1 MPIFYPSIS
10 SSFHASEGEKLV
22 YKALQKLNNEYRV
35 IHSYRWLGDESQRRS
50 EGEADFLIIHPAKG
64 ILSVEVKAGGVA
76 FRNGNWIQIN
86 RNNGSEKVMDP
97 FGQAAESQYRVRLLL
112 RNHYKGT
119 MPLIGRA
126 VWFTSVCVGK
136 SVKLPPEAVR
146 DIILDQDSLE
156 EPEKALDAAFAYWQR
171 NLRYVQT
178 TLSAGQYKELLRVL
192 LPSFQIAE
200 TISSSARENQTSYV
214 QLTRQQFAVL
224 DFLRE
229 QKMAAIHG
237 PAGTGKSLL
246 AMEKARMLAQ
256 TGHKVLLLCYN
267 EFLLQHLR
275 TQELDPLITVHN
287 VRSLAEEI
295 LQDNSLP
302 IEQINKFFEEYFA
315 SVYDD
320 TDWPYPSIVVDE
332 GQDISDAMLEHLSFL
347 AELNDGSFY
356 VFYDRNQFILERTS
370 PDAPKYLDSKAE
382 CRLVLYR
389 NCRNTAEIAAT
400 VGSLMDLRQEPYVND
415 VHGEKP
421 KAVFYNDRAALKG
434 IAERF
439 VKTMMEN
446 RMALEDMAILSV
458 HSLEHSALYGVTELA
473 GLPVSHTFEEGKIW
487 VTTTR
492 KFKGLEAKAV
502 LLVDVEVS
510 KLTDPVMQRMIY
522 IGGSRANSYLKV
534 AFYEDVAKGDYRGIV
549 DALQAQMKKNA
560 TVGTAVTNLS
570 DNAEGIVHSGSE
582 DAEEII
588 LESKLPGTRK
598 SVVKLL
604 RMESE

>member
-1 MPIFYPSIS
+1 MSTFYPSIT

-22 YKALQKLNNEYRV
+22 YKALQKLNSDYSV
-35 IHSYRWLGDESQRRS
+35 IHSYRWLGEESQRRS

-76 FRNGNWIQIN
+76 FRNGNWVQIN
-86 RNNGSEKVMDP
+86 RNTGTEKVMDP
-97 FGQAAESQYRVRLLL
+97 FGQAADSQYRVRLLL
-112 RNHYKGT
+112 RNNFRGT

-126 VWFTSVCVGK
+126 VWFTSVCVDK
-136 SVKLPPEAVR
+136 NVKLPPEAVR
-146 DIILDQDSLE
+146 EIILDQDSLA

-171 NLRYVQT
+171 NLRFVPAPLT
-178 TLSAGQYKELLRVL
+178 GGQYKELLHVL

-224 DFLRE
+224 DFLHE
-229 QKMAAIHG
+229 QKIAAIHG

-246 AMEKARMLAQ
+246 AIEKARMLAQ
-256 TGHKVLLLCYN
+256 SGQKVLLLCFN
-267 EFLLQHLR
+267 EFLLKHLR
-275 TQELDPLITVHN
+275 TQELNPLITVHN

-302 IEQINKFFEEYFA
+302 IEQVNKFFEDFFA
-315 SVYDD
+315 TDFDD
-320 TDWPYPSIVVDE
+320 TDWQYPNIVVDE

-356 VFYDRNQFILERTS
+356 VFYDRNQFILERNS
-370 PDAPKYLDSKAE
+370 PEQPQYLDSEAE

-389 NCRNTAEIAAT
+389 NCRNTAEIAT
-400 VGSLMDLRQEPYVND
+400 SIGSLVDVRQEPYVND

-421 KAVFYNDRAALKG
+421 KAVFYTDKAVLRG

-439 VKTMMEN
+439 VKTMLDN
-446 RMALEDMAILSV
+446 RVALEDMVILSV
-458 HSLEHSALYGVTELA
+458 HSLEHSALYGVKELA
-473 GLPVSHTFEEGKIW
+473 GILVSNTLEEGKVW

-492 KFKGLEAKAV
+492 KYKGLEAKAV

-510 KLTDPVMQRMIY
+510 KLTDAVMQRMIY
-522 IGGSRANSYLKV
+522 IGGSRANTYLKV
-534 AFYEDVAKGDYRGIV
+534 AFYEDVEKGDYRSIV
-549 DALQAQMKKNA
+549 DALQEQIREKYGNEGTSEVDAVNNVSDA
-560 TVGTAVTNLS
+560 VGA
-570 DNAEGIVHSGSE
+570 
-582 DAEEII
+582 
-588 LESKLPGTRK
+588 KLPGTRK
-598 SVVKLL
+598 SIMKLL
-604 RMESE
+604 KMENTLE

>member
-1 MPIFYPSIS
+1 MSTFYPSIT

-22 YKALQKLNNEYRV
+22 YKALQKLNNDYSV

-76 FRNGNWIQIN
+76 FRNGNWIQVN
-86 RNNGSEKVMDP
+86 RNTGTEKVMDP

-112 RNHYKGT
+112 RNNFRGT

-126 VWFTSVCVGK
+126 VWFTSVCVDK
-136 SVKLPPEAVR
+136 NVKLPPEAVR
-146 DIILDQDSLE
+146 EIILDQDSLA
-156 EPEKALDAAFAYWQR
+156 EPEKALDVAFAYWQR
-171 NLRYVQT
+171 NLRFVPAPLT
-178 TLSAGQYKELLRVL
+178 GGQYKELLHVL

-229 QKMAAIHG
+229 QKIAAIHG

-256 TGHKVLLLCYN
+256 TGQKVLLLCFN

-295 LQDNSLP
+295 LQDDSLP

-315 SVYDD
+315 TDFDD
-320 TDWPYPSIVVDE
+320 TDWQYPNIVVDE
-332 GQDISDAMLEHLSFL
+332 GQDISDTMLEHLSFL

-356 VFYDRNQFILERTS
+356 VFYDRNQFILGRNL
-370 PDAPKYLDSKAE
+370 PQYLDGKAE

-400 VGSLMDLRQEPYVND
+400 VGSLVDMRQEPYVNN

-421 KAVFYNDRAALKG
+421 KAVFYNDKAAARG

-439 VKTMMEN
+439 VKTMQEN
-446 RMALEDMAILSV
+446 RVALEDMVILSV
-458 HSLEHSALYGVTELA
+458 HSLEHSALHGVRSLA
-473 GLPVSHTFEEGKIW
+473 GIPVSNTLEEGKVW

-492 KFKGLEAKAV
+492 KYKGLEAKAV

-510 KLTDPVMQRMIY
+510 KLTDAVMQRMIY
-522 IGGSRANSYLKV
+522 IGGSRANTYLKV
-534 AFYEDVAKGDYRGIV
+534 AFYEDVEKGDYRGIV
-549 DALQAQMKKNA
+549 DALQEQIKCNME
-560 TVGTAVTNLS
+560 TDDDC
-570 DNAEGIVHSGSE
+570 DNA
-582 DAEEII
+582 
-588 LESKLPGTRK
+588 KLPGTRK

-604 RMESE
+604 KMKTTVE

>member
-1 MPIFYPSIS
+1 MPTFYPSITIG
-10 SSFHASEGEKLV
+10 FHASEGEKLV
-22 YKALQKLNNEYRV
+22 YKALQKLNNEYSV
-35 IHSYRWLGDESQRRS
+35 IHSYRWLGDEKQRRS
-50 EGEADFLIIHPAKG
+50 EGEADFLIVHPAKG

-76 FRNGNWIQIN
+76 FRDGNWIQIN
-86 RNNGSEKVMDP
+86 RNTGSEKVMDP

-112 RNHYKGT
+112 RNQFRGT

-126 VWFTSVCVGK
+126 VWFTSVCMGK
-136 SVKLPPEAVR
+136 NVKLPPEAVR
-146 DIILDQDSLE
+146 EIILDQDSLA
-156 EPEKALDAAFAYWQR
+156 EPEKALDTAFNYWQR
-171 NLRYVQT
+171 NLRFVPAPLT
-178 TLSAGQYKELLRVL
+178 GGQCKELMRVL

-200 TISSSARENQTSYV
+200 TVSSSARENQTSYV
-214 QLTRQQFAVL
+214 QLTRQQFSVL

-229 QKMAAIHG
+229 QKTAAIHG

-256 TGHKVLLLCYN
+256 SGQKVLLLCFN

-275 TQELDPLITVHN
+275 TQDLNPLITVHN

-295 LQDNSLP
+295 LQDDSLP
-302 IEQINKFFEEYFA
+302 IEQINRFFEEYFA
-315 SVYDD
+315 TDFDD
-320 TDWPYPSIVVDE
+320 TDWKYPNIVVDE

-356 VFYDRNQFILERTS
+356 VFYDRNQFILERNS
-370 PDAPKYLDSKAE
+370 PEQPQYLDSKAE

-400 VGSLMDLRQEPYVND
+400 VGSLVDIRKEPYVNS
-415 VHGEKP
+415 VRGEKP
-421 KAVFYNDRAALKG
+421 KAVFYNDKAALKG

-439 VKTMMEN
+439 VKNMLEN
-446 RMALEDMAILSV
+446 RLSLEDMVILSV
-458 HSLEHSALYGVTELA
+458 HSLEHSALQDVTELV
-473 GLPVSHTFEEGKIW
+473 GVPVSHTFEEGTVW

-510 KLTDPVMQRMIY
+510 KLTNPVLQRMIY
-522 IGGSRANSYLKV
+522 IGGSRANTYLKV
-534 AFYEDVAKGDYRGIV
+534 AFCEDVEKAAYRDIV
-549 DALQAQMKKNA
+549 RDLQEQIRNR
-560 TVGTAVTNLS
+560 
-570 DNAEGIVHSGSE
+570 NAESGNE
-582 DAEEII
+582 DNPD
-588 LESKLPGTRK
+588 SLPGTRK

-604 RMESE
+604 QMENEV

>member
-1 MPIFYPSIS
+1 MPTFYPSITTG
-10 SSFHASEGEKLV
+10 FHASEGEKLV
-22 YKALQKLNNEYRV
+22 YKALQKLKNDYSV
-35 IHSYRWLGDESQRRS
+35 IHSYRWLGDEAQRRS

-76 FRNGNWIQIN
+76 FRNGNWIQVN
-86 RNNGSEKVMDP
+86 RSTGAEKVMDP

-112 RNHYKGT
+112 RNNYRGT

-126 VWFTSVCVGK
+126 VWFTSVCVDK
-136 SVKLPPEAVR
+136 NLKLPLEAVR
-146 DIILDQDSLE
+146 DIILDQDSLT
-156 EPEKALDAAFAYWQR
+156 EPEKALEAAFAYWQR
-171 NLRYVQT
+171 NLRFVPT
-178 TLSAGQYKELLRVL
+178 SLTGGQFKELMRVL

-229 QKMAAIHG
+229 QKIAAIHG

-246 AMEKARMLAQ
+246 AVEKARMLAQ
-256 TGHKVLLLCYN
+256 TGQKVLLLCFN

-275 TQELDPLITVHN
+275 TQEMNPLITVHN
-287 VRSLAEEI
+287 VHSLAEEI

-315 SVYDD
+315 AEYDD
-320 TDWPYPSIVVDE
+320 TDWQYPNIVVDE

-356 VFYDRNQFILERTS
+356 VFYDRNQFILERNS
-370 PDAPKYLDSKAE
+370 PQRPQYLDSKAE

-400 VGSLMDLRQEPYVND
+400 VGSLVDMRQEPYVND

-421 KAVFYNDRAALKG
+421 KAVFYNDKAAVRG

-439 VKTMMEN
+439 VKNMLEN
-446 RMALEDMAILSV
+446 RVALEDLVILSV
-458 HSLEHSALYGVTELA
+458 HSLEHSSLYGLSELA
-473 GLPVSHTFEEGKIW
+473 GLPVSNTLEEGKVW

-502 LLVDVEVS
+502 LLIDVEVS

-522 IGGSRANSYLKV
+522 IGGSRANTYLKV
-534 AFYEDVAKGDYRGIV
+534 AFYEDVEKGDYRKIV
-549 DALQAQMKKNA
+549 DALQEQMKENCRDSK
-560 TVGTAVTNLS
+560 
-570 DNAEGIVHSGSE
+570 ESE
-582 DAEEII
+582 ADAEEKMSGVA
-588 LESKLPGTRK
+588 EAKLPGTRK

-604 RMESE
+604 KMEND

>member
-1 MPIFYPSIS
+1 MSTFYPTFTT
-10 SSFHASEGEKLV
+10 SFHASEGEKLV
-22 YKALQKLNNEYRV
+22 YKALQKLNNDYSI

-50 EGEADFLIIHPAKG
+50 EGEADFLIIHPVKG

-76 FRNGNWIQIN
+76 FRNGNWIQVN
-86 RNNGSEKVMDP
+86 RNTGSEKVMDP

-112 RNHYKGT
+112 RNNYRGT

-126 VWFTSVCVGK
+126 VWFTSVCVDK
-136 SVKLPPEAVR
+136 NVKLPPEAVR
-146 DIILDQDSLE
+146 EIILDQDSLA

-171 NLRYVQT
+171 NLRFAPA
-178 TLSAGQYKELLRVL
+178 TLTGGQYKELLHVL

-229 QKMAAIHG
+229 QKIAAIHG

-246 AMEKARMLAQ
+246 AIEKARMLAQ
-256 TGHKVLLLCYN
+256 SGQKILLLCFN
-267 EFLLQHLR
+267 EFLLKHLR
-275 TQELDPLITVHN
+275 TQELNPLITVHN

-302 IEQINKFFEEYFA
+302 IEQVNKFFEEYFA
-315 SVYDD
+315 TDFDD
-320 TDWPYPSIVVDE
+320 TDWQYPNIVVDE

-347 AELNDGSFY
+347 AELNEGSFY
-356 VFYDRNQFILERTS
+356 VFYDRNQFILERNS
-370 PDAPKYLDSKAE
+370 PEQPQYLDSEAE

-400 VGSLMDLRQEPYVND
+400 VGSLVDMRQEPYVND

-421 KAVFYNDRAALKG
+421 KAVFYNDKAALKG

-439 VKTMMEN
+439 VKTMQEN
-446 RMALEDMAILSV
+446 RVALEDMVILSV
-458 HSLEHSALYGVTELA
+458 HSLEHSALHGVTELA
-473 GLPVSHTFEEGKIW
+473 GIPVSNTLEEGKVW

-492 KFKGLEAKAV
+492 KYKGLEARAV

-510 KLTDPVMQRMIY
+510 KLTDAVMQRMIY
-522 IGGSRANSYLKV
+522 IGGSRANTYLKV
-534 AFYEDVAKGDYRGIV
+534 AFYEDVDQGDYRDIV
-549 DALQAQMKKNA
+549 DALQDQMKNHCKDA
-560 TVGTAVTNLS
+560 PEGEADADINLPGV
-570 DNAEGIVHSGSE
+570 AE
-582 DAEEII
+582 A
-588 LESKLPGTRK
+588 KLPGTRK

-604 RMESE
+604 KMDNDL

>member
-1 MPIFYPSIS
+1 MPIYYPSTTT
-10 SSFHASEGEKLV
+10 SFHASEGEKLV
-22 YKALQKLNNEYRV
+22 YKALQKLNNDYSI

-76 FRNGNWIQIN
+76 FRNGNWVQIN
-86 RNNGSEKVMDP
+86 RNTSTEKVMDP

-112 RNHYKGT
+112 RNNFRGT

-126 VWFTSVCVGK
+126 VWFTSVCVDK
-136 SVKLPPEAVR
+136 NLKLPPEAVR
-146 DIILDQDSLE
+146 EIILDQDSLA
-156 EPEKALDAAFAYWQR
+156 EPEKALDAAFGYWQR
-171 NLRYVQT
+171 NLRFVSA
-178 TLSAGQYKELLRVL
+178 TLTGGQYRELLHVL

-200 TISSSARENQTSYV
+200 TISSSARDNQTSYV

-229 QKMAAIHG
+229 QKIAAIHG

-246 AMEKARMLAQ
+246 AIEKARMLAQ
-256 TGHKVLLLCYN
+256 SGQKVLLLCFN
-267 EFLLQHLR
+267 EFLLKHLR
-275 TQELDPLITVHN
+275 TQELNPLITVHN

-302 IEQINKFFEEYFA
+302 IEQVNKFFEEYFA
-315 SVYDD
+315 TDFDD
-320 TDWPYPSIVVDE
+320 TDWQYPNIVVDE

-356 VFYDRNQFILERTS
+356 VFYDRNQFILERDM
-370 PDAPKYLDSKAE
+370 PQYLDSEAE

-400 VGSLMDLRQEPYVND
+400 VGSLVDMRQEPYVND

-421 KAVFYNDRAALKG
+421 KAVFYTDKAALKG

-439 VKTMMEN
+439 VKTMQEN
-446 RMALEDMAILSV
+446 RVALEDMVILSV
-458 HSLEHSALYGVTELA
+458 HSLEHSALHGVMELA
-473 GLPVSHTFEEGKIW
+473 GIPVSNTLEEGKVW

-492 KFKGLEAKAV
+492 KYKGLEAKAV

-510 KLTDPVMQRMIY
+510 KLTDAVMQRMIY
-522 IGGSRANSYLKV
+522 IGGSRANTYLKV
-534 AFYEDVAKGDYRGIV
+534 AFYEDVAKGDYRDIV
-549 DALQAQMKKNA
+549 DVLQERMRLNKEFVDGADEA
-560 TVGTAVTNLS
+560 
-570 DNAEGIVHSGSE
+570 
-582 DAEEII
+582 
-588 LESKLPGTRK
+588 KLPGTRK
-598 SVVKLL
+598 SLVKLL
-604 RMESE
+604 KMESAME

>member
-1 MPIFYPSIS
+1 MSTFYPSITTN
-10 SSFHASEGEKLV
+10 FHASEGEKLV
-22 YKALQKLNNEYRV
+22 YEALGKLNNEYSI
-35 IHSYRWLGDESQRRS
+35 IHSYRWLGDENQRRS

-76 FRNGNWIQIN
+76 FRNGNWMQIN
-86 RNNGSEKVMDP
+86 RNTGTEKVMDP

-112 RNHYKGT
+112 RNNFRGT

-126 VWFTSVCVGK
+126 VWFTSVCVDK
-136 SVKLPPEAVR
+136 NVKLPLEAVR
-146 DIILDQDSLE
+146 EIILDQDSLT
-156 EPEKALDAAFAYWQR
+156 EPEKALDAAFGYWQR
-171 NLRYVQT
+171 NLRFVPS
-178 TLSAGQYKELLRVL
+178 TLMGGQYKELLHVL

-214 QLTRQQFAVL
+214 QLTRQQFAIL

-229 QKMAAIHG
+229 QKIAAIHG

-246 AMEKARMLAQ
+246 AIEKARMLAQ
-256 TGHKVLLLCYN
+256 SGQKVLLLCFN
-267 EFLLQHLR
+267 EFLLKHLR
-275 TQELDPLITVHN
+275 TQELNPLITVHN

-315 SVYDD
+315 TDFDD
-320 TDWPYPSIVVDE
+320 TDWQYPNIVVDE

-356 VFYDRNQFILERTS
+356 VFYDRNQFILERNS
-370 PDAPKYLDSKAE
+370 SEQPQYLDNEAE

-400 VGSLMDLRQEPYVND
+400 VGSLVDMRQEPYVND

-421 KAVFYNDRAALKG
+421 KAVFYTDKAALKG

-439 VKTMMEN
+439 VKTMQEN
-446 RMALEDMAILSV
+446 RVALEDMVILSV
-458 HSLEHSALYGVTELA
+458 HSLEHSALHGVTELA
-473 GLPVSHTFEEGKIW
+473 GIPVSNTLEEGKVW

-492 KFKGLEAKAV
+492 KYKGLEAKAV
-502 LLVDVEVS
+502 LLVDIEVS
-510 KLTDPVMQRMIY
+510 KLTDAVMQRMIY
-522 IGGSRANSYLKV
+522 IGGSRANTYLKV
-534 AFYEDVAKGDYRGIV
+534 AFYEDVEKGDYRGIV
-549 DALQAQMKKNA
+549 DALQEQVERN
-560 TVGTAVTNLS
+560 TETDVDG
-570 DNAEGIVHSGSE
+570 
-582 DAEEII
+582 AEET
-588 LESKLPGTRK
+588 KLPGMRK
-598 SVVKLL
+598 SVLKLL
-604 RMESE
+604 KMEIDLL

>member
-1 MPIFYPSIS
+1 MPIFYPSITTN
-10 SSFHASEGEKLV
+10 FHASEGEKLV

-35 IHSYRWLGDESQRRS
+35 IHSYRWLGDEAQRRS

-76 FRNGNWIQIN
+76 FRDGNWIQIN
-86 RNNGSEKVMDP
+86 RNTGSEKIMDP

-112 RNHYKGT
+112 RNNYRGT
-119 MPLIGRA
+119 LPLICRA
-126 VWFTSVCVGK
+126 VWFTSVCVDK
-136 SVKLPPEAVR
+136 NLKLPPEAVR
-146 DIILDQDSLE
+146 EIILDQDSLD
-156 EPEKALDAAFAYWQR
+156 EPEKALDAAFGYWQR
-171 NLRYVQT
+171 NLRFVPT
-178 TLSAGQYKELLRVL
+178 PLTGGQYKELLRVL

-200 TISSSARENQTSYV
+200 TISSSARDNQTSYV

-229 QKMAAIHG
+229 QKIAAIHG

-246 AMEKARMLAQ
+246 ALEKARMLAQ
-256 TGHKVLLLCYN
+256 SGQKVLLLCFN

-275 TQELDPLITVHN
+275 TQELDPLITAHN

-295 LQDNSLP
+295 LQDDSLP
-302 IEQINKFFEEYFA
+302 FEQINKFFEEYFA
-315 SVYDD
+315 TDFDD
-320 TDWPYPSIVVDE
+320 TEWKYPNIVVDE

-356 VFYDRNQFILERTS
+356 VFYDRNQFILERNT
-370 PDAPKYLDSKAE
+370 PEQPKYLDNKAE

-400 VGSLMDLRQEPYVND
+400 VGSLVDMRQEPYVNN

-421 KAVFYNDRAALKG
+421 KAVFYNDKAAARG

-439 VKTMMEN
+439 VKTMQEN
-446 RMALEDMAILSV
+446 RVALEDMVILSV
-458 HSLEHSALYGVTELA
+458 HSLEHSALHGVTELA
-473 GLPVSHTFEEGKIW
+473 GIPVSNTLEEGKVW

-492 KFKGLEAKAV
+492 KYKGLEAKAV
-502 LLVDVEVS
+502 LLIDVEVS
-510 KLTDPVMQRMIY
+510 KLTDAVMQRMIY
-522 IGGSRANSYLKV
+522 IGGSRANTYLKV
-534 AFYEDVAKGDYRGIV
+534 AFYEDVEKGDYRGIV
-549 DALQAQMKKNA
+549 DALQEQMRR
-560 TVGTAVTNLS
+560 
-570 DNAEGIVHSGSE
+570 NAEDVDGSE
-582 DAEEII
+582 ET
-588 LESKLPGTRK
+588 KLPGTRK

-604 RMESE
+604 KMDNDL

>member
-1 MPIFYPSIS
+1 MSIFFPSIAT
-10 SSFHASEGEKLV
+10 SFHASEGEKLV
-22 YKALQKLNNEYRV
+22 YKALQKLNNEYSI

-76 FRNGNWIQIN
+76 FRNGNWIQVN
-86 RNNGSEKVMDP
+86 RNTGTEKVMDP

-112 RNHYKGT
+112 RNNYRGT

-126 VWFTSVCVGK
+126 VWFTSVCVDK
-136 SVKLPPEAVR
+136 NLKLPQEAVR
-146 DIILDQDSLE
+146 DIILDQDSLA
-156 EPEKALDAAFAYWQR
+156 EPEKALDAAFGYWQR
-171 NLRYVQT
+171 NLRFVPT
-178 TLSAGQYKELLRVL
+178 PLTGGHYKELLRVL

-229 QKMAAIHG
+229 QKIAAIHG

-246 AMEKARMLAQ
+246 AIEKARMLAQ
-256 TGHKVLLLCYN
+256 TGQKVLLLCFN

-295 LQDNSLP
+295 LQDDSLP

-315 SVYDD
+315 TDFDD
-320 TDWPYPSIVVDE
+320 TDWQYPNIVVDE

-356 VFYDRNQFILERTS
+356 VFYDRNQFILERNS
-370 PDAPKYLDSKAE
+370 PEAPRYLDTKAE
-382 CRLVLYR
+382 CRLVLFR

-400 VGSLMDLRQEPYVND
+400 VGSLVDMRQEPYVNN

-421 KAVFYNDRAALKG
+421 KAVFYNDKAAARG

-439 VKTMMEN
+439 VKTMQEN
-446 RMALEDMAILSV
+446 RVALEDMVILSV
-458 HSLEHSALYGVTELA
+458 HSLEHSALHGVTELA
-473 GLPVSHTFEEGKIW
+473 GIPVSNTLEEGKVW

-492 KFKGLEAKAV
+492 KYKGLEAKAV
-502 LLVDVEVS
+502 LLIDVEVS
-510 KLTDPVMQRMIY
+510 KLTDTVMQRMIY
-522 IGGSRANSYLKV
+522 IGGSRANTYLKV
-534 AFYEDVAKGDYRGIV
+534 AFYEDVEKGDYRAIV
-549 DALQAQMKKNA
+549 DVLQKQVAENCRDAQDDETG
-560 TVGTAVTNLS
+560 TVINLS
-570 DNAEGIVHSGSE
+570 GVTEV
-582 DAEEII
+582 
-588 LESKLPGTRK
+588 KLPGTRK
-598 SVVKLL
+598 SVVKLMK
-604 RMESE
+604 METETQ

>member
-1 MPIFYPSIS
+1 MPIFYPSITTN
-10 SSFHASEGEKLV
+10 FHASEGEKLV
-22 YKALQKLNNEYRV
+22 YEALQKLNNEYRV
-35 IHSYRWLGDESQRRS
+35 IHSYRWLGDEAQHRS

-86 RNNGSEKVMDP
+86 RNTGTEKVMDP

-112 RNHYKGT
+112 RNNYRGT

-126 VWFTSVCVGK
+126 VWFTSVCVDK
-136 SVKLPPEAVR
+136 NLKLPPEAVQ
-146 DIILDQDSLE
+146 DIILDQDSLA
-156 EPEKALDAAFAYWQR
+156 EPEKALDAAFGYWQR
-171 NLRYVQT
+171 NLRFVPT
-178 TLSAGQYKELLRVL
+178 PLTGGQYKELLRVL

-229 QKMAAIHG
+229 QKIAAIHG

-246 AMEKARMLAQ
+246 AIEKARMLAQ
-256 TGHKVLLLCYN
+256 SGKKVLLLCFN

-275 TQELDPLITVHN
+275 TQELDLLITAHN

-295 LQDNSLP
+295 LHDDSLP
-302 IEQINKFFEEYFA
+302 IEQINMFFEEYFA
-315 SVYDD
+315 TDFDD
-320 TDWPYPSIVVDE
+320 TDWQYPNIVVDE

-356 VFYDRNQFILERTS
+356 VFYDRNQFILERNM
-370 PDAPKYLDSKAE
+370 PQYLDTRAE

-400 VGSLMDLRQEPYVND
+400 VGSVVDMRQEPYVND

-421 KAVFYNDRAALKG
+421 KAVFYNDKAALKG

-439 VKTMMEN
+439 VKTMQEN
-446 RMALEDMAILSV
+446 RVALEDMVILSV
-458 HSLEHSALYGVTELA
+458 HSLEHSALHGVTELA
-473 GLPVSHTFEEGKIW
+473 GIPVSNTLEEGKVW

-492 KFKGLEAKAV
+492 KYKGLEAKAV

-510 KLTDPVMQRMIY
+510 KLTDVVMQRMIY
-522 IGGSRANSYLKV
+522 IGGSRANTYLKV
-534 AFYEDVAKGDYRGIV
+534 AFYEDVEKGDYRVIV
-549 DALQAQMKKNA
+549 DALQEQI
-560 TVGTAVTNLS
+560 TNNTETNDINYS
-570 DNAEGIVHSGSE
+570 DA
-582 DAEEII
+582 
-588 LESKLPGTRK
+588 KLPGTRK
-598 SVVKLL
+598 NVVRLL
-604 RMESE
+604 KMEAAVE

>member
-1 MPIFYPSIS
+1 MPTFYPSITT
-10 SSFHASEGEKLV
+10 SFHASEGEKLV
-22 YKALQKLNNEYRV
+22 YKALQKLNNEYSV

-76 FRNGNWIQIN
+76 FHNGNWIQVN
-86 RNNGSEKVMDP
+86 RNSGSEKVMDP

-112 RNHYKGT
+112 RNSFRGT

-126 VWFTSVCVGK
+126 VWFTSVCVDK
-136 SVKLPPEAVR
+136 NVKLPPEAVR
-146 DIILDQDSLE
+146 DIILDQDSLQ
-156 EPEKALDAAFAYWQR
+156 EPEKALDAAFRYWKR
-171 NLRYVQT
+171 NLRFVPVPLT
-178 TLSAGQYKELLRVL
+178 GGQYKELLHVL

-200 TISSSARENQTSYV
+200 TISSSARENETSYV

-229 QKMAAIHG
+229 QKIAAIHG

-246 AMEKARMLAQ
+246 AIEKARMLAQ
-256 TGHKVLLLCYN
+256 SRQKVLLLCFN
-267 EFLLQHLR
+267 EFLLKHLR
-275 TQELDPLITVHN
+275 TQELNPLITVHN

-295 LQDNSLP
+295 LQNNSLP
-302 IEQINKFFEEYFA
+302 IEQVNKFFEEYFA
-315 SVYDD
+315 TDFDD
-320 TDWPYPSIVVDE
+320 TDWQYPNIVVDE

-356 VFYDRNQFILERTS
+356 VFYDRNQFILERNS
-370 PDAPKYLDSKAE
+370 PEQPQYLDSEAE

-400 VGSLMDLRQEPYVND
+400 VGSLVDMRQEPYVNN

-421 KAVFYNDRAALKG
+421 KAVFYNDKAALKG

-439 VKTMMEN
+439 VKTMQEN
-446 RMALEDMAILSV
+446 RVPLEDMVILSV
-458 HSLEHSALYGVTELA
+458 HSLEHSALHGVIELA
-473 GLPVSHTFEEGKIW
+473 GIPVSNTLEEGMVW

-492 KFKGLEAKAV
+492 KYKGLEAKAV

-510 KLTDPVMQRMIY
+510 KLTDAVMQRMIY
-522 IGGSRANSYLKV
+522 IGGSRANTYLKV
-534 AFYEDVAKGDYRGIV
+534 AFYEDVEKSDYRDIV
-549 DALQAQMKKNA
+549 DVLQEQMKR
-560 TVGTAVTNLS
+560 
-570 DNAEGIVHSGSE
+570 NAEVVEGG
-582 DAEEII
+582 EET
-588 LESKLPGTRK
+588 KLSGTRK
-598 SVVKLL
+598 SIVKLL
-604 RMESE
+604 KMENDLNV

>member
-1 MPIFYPSIS
+1 MRFNIASFYPSITTG
-10 SSFHASEGEKLV
+10 FHASEGEKLV
-22 YKALQKLNNEYRV
+22 YKALQKLNNDYSI
-35 IHSYRWLGDESQRRS
+35 IHSYRWLGDERQRRS

-76 FRNGNWIQIN
+76 FRNGNWIQVN
-86 RNNGSEKVMDP
+86 RNSGSEKVMDP

-112 RNHYKGT
+112 RNNFRGT

-126 VWFTSVCVGK
+126 VWFTSVCVDK
-136 SVKLPPEAVR
+136 NVKLPPEAVR
-146 DIILDQDSLE
+146 EIILDQDSLA

-171 NLRYVQT
+171 NLRFVPAPLT
-178 TLSAGQYKELLRVL
+178 GGQYKELLHVL

-229 QKMAAIHG
+229 QKVAAIHG

-246 AMEKARMLAQ
+246 AIEKARMMAQ
-256 TGHKVLLLCYN
+256 TGKKVLLLCFN
-267 EFLLQHLR
+267 EFLLKHLR
-275 TQELDPLITVHN
+275 TQELNPLITVHN

-315 SVYDD
+315 TDFDD
-320 TDWPYPSIVVDE
+320 TDWQYPNIVVDE

-356 VFYDRNQFILERTS
+356 VFYDRNQFILERNS
-370 PDAPKYLDSKAE
+370 PEQPQYLDSEAE

-400 VGSLMDLRQEPYVND
+400 VGSLVAMRQEPYVND

-421 KAVFYNDRAALKG
+421 KAVFYTDKAALKG

-439 VKTMMEN
+439 VKAMQEN
-446 RMALEDMAILSV
+446 RVALEDMVILSV
-458 HSLEHSALYGVTELA
+458 HSLEHSALHGVKELA
-473 GLPVSHTFEEGKIW
+473 GIPVSNTLEEGKVW
-487 VTTTR
+487 VTTVSA
-492 KFKGLEAKAV
+492 GLQQPFFAGQ
-502 LLVDVEVS
+502 
-510 KLTDPVMQRMIY
+510 T
-522 IGGSRANSYLKV
+522 
-534 AFYEDVAKGDYRGIV
+534 
-549 DALQAQMKKNA
+549 
-560 TVGTAVTNLS
+560 
-570 DNAEGIVHSGSE
+570 
-582 DAEEII
+582 
-588 LESKLPGTRK
+588 
-598 SVVKLL
+598 
-604 RMESE
+604 

>member
-1 MPIFYPSIS
+1 MATFFPSITTG
-10 SSFHASEGEKLV
+10 FHASEGEKLV
-22 YKALQKLNNEYRV
+22 YKALQKLNSDYSV

-76 FRNGNWIQIN
+76 FRNGNWMQIN
-86 RNNGSEKVMDP
+86 RNIGAEKIMDP

-112 RNHYKGT
+112 RNNFRGAI
-119 MPLIGRA
+119 PLIGRA
-126 VWFTSVCVGK
+126 VWFTSICVDK
-136 SVKLPPEAVR
+136 NVKLPPEAVR
-146 DIILDQDSLE
+146 EIILDQDSLA
-156 EPEKALDAAFAYWQR
+156 EPEKALDAAFGYWQR
-171 NLRYVQT
+171 NLRFVPA
-178 TLSAGQYKELLRVL
+178 TLTGGQYKELLHVL

-229 QKMAAIHG
+229 QKIAAIHG

-246 AMEKARMLAQ
+246 AIEKARMLAQ
-256 TGHKVLLLCYN
+256 SGQKVLLLCFN

-275 TQELDPLITVHN
+275 TQELNPLITVHN

-315 SVYDD
+315 TNFDD
-320 TDWPYPSIVVDE
+320 TDWQYPNIVVDE

-356 VFYDRNQFILERTS
+356 VFYDRNQFILERNS
-370 PDAPKYLDSKAE
+370 PEQPQYLDSEAE

-400 VGSLMDLRQEPYVND
+400 VGSLVDMRQEPYVND

-421 KAVFYNDRAALKG
+421 KSVFYNDKAALKG

-439 VKTMMEN
+439 VKTMQEN
-446 RMALEDMAILSV
+446 RVTLEDMVILSV
-458 HSLEHSALYGVTELA
+458 HSLEHSALHGVTELA
-473 GLPVSHTFEEGKIW
+473 GIPVSNTLEEGKVW

-492 KFKGLEAKAV
+492 KYKGLEAKAV

-510 KLTDPVMQRMIY
+510 KLTDVVMQRMIY
-522 IGGSRANSYLKV
+522 IGGSRANTYLKI
-534 AFYEDVAKGDYRGIV
+534 AFYEDVEKGQYRGIV
-549 DALQAQMKKNA
+549 DTLQEQVNRD
-560 TVGTAVTNLS
+560 T
-570 DNAEGIVHSGSE
+570 E
-582 DAEEII
+582 DAVCNEKT
-588 LESKLPGTRK
+588 KLPGTRK

-604 RMESE
+604 KMESAME

>member
-1 MPIFYPSIS
+1 MSTFYPFIT

-22 YKALQKLNNEYRV
+22 YKALQKLNNEYSV

-76 FRNGNWIQIN
+76 FRNGNWIQVN
-86 RNNGSEKVMDP
+86 RNTGSEKVMDP

-112 RNHYKGT
+112 RNNFRGN

-126 VWFTSVCVGK
+126 VWFTSVCVDK
-136 SVKLPPEAVR
+136 NVKLPPEAVR
-146 DIILDQDSLE
+146 EIILDQDSLA

-171 NLRYVQT
+171 NLHFVPAPLT
-178 TLSAGQYKELLRVL
+178 GGQYKELLHVL

-229 QKMAAIHG
+229 QKIAAIHG

-246 AMEKARMLAQ
+246 AIEKARMLAQ
-256 TGHKVLLLCYN
+256 SGQKVLLLCFN

-275 TQELDPLITVHN
+275 TQELSPLINAHN

-295 LQDNSLP
+295 LQDNTLP
-302 IEQINKFFEEYFA
+302 IEQINNFFEEYFA
-315 SVYDD
+315 TEYDD
-320 TDWPYPSIVVDE
+320 TEWQYPNIVVDE

-356 VFYDRNQFILERTS
+356 VFYDRNQFILGRNL
-370 PDAPKYLDSKAE
+370 PQYLDGKAE

-389 NCRNTAEIAAT
+389 NCRNTAEIAAS
-400 VGSLMDLRQEPYVND
+400 VGSLIDMRQEPYMND

-421 KAVFYNDRAALKG
+421 KAVFYSDKAALKG

-439 VKTMMEN
+439 VKTMLDN
-446 RMALEDMAILSV
+446 RVALEDMVILSV
-458 HSLEHSALYGVTELA
+458 HSLEHSALHGVTELA
-473 GLPVSHTFEEGKIW
+473 GLPVSNTLEEGKVW

-492 KFKGLEAKAV
+492 KYKGLEAKAV
-502 LLVDVEVS
+502 LLIDVEVS
-510 KLTDPVMQRMIY
+510 KLTDAVMQRMIY
-522 IGGSRANSYLKV
+522 IGGSRANTYLKV
-534 AFYEDVAKGDYRGIV
+534 AFYEDVEKGEYRNIV
-549 DALQAQMKKNA
+549 DALQEQVKRNA
-560 TVGTAVTNLS
+560 ATDDT
-570 DNAEGIVHSGSE
+570 DSE
-582 DAEEII
+582 ET
-588 LESKLPGTRK
+588 KLPGTRK
-598 SVVKLL
+598 SIVKLL
-604 RMESE
+604 KMETTVE

>member
-1 MPIFYPSIS
+1 MSTFYPFIT

-22 YKALQKLNNEYRV
+22 YKALQKLNNEYSV

-76 FRNGNWIQIN
+76 FRNGNWIQVN
-86 RNNGSEKVMDP
+86 RNTGSEKVMDP

-112 RNHYKGT
+112 RNNFRGN

-126 VWFTSVCVGK
+126 VWFTSVCVDK
-136 SVKLPPEAVR
+136 NVKLPPEAVR
-146 DIILDQDSLE
+146 EIILDQDSLA

-171 NLRYVQT
+171 NLHFVPAPLT
-178 TLSAGQYKELLRVL
+178 GGQYKELLHVL

-229 QKMAAIHG
+229 QKIAAIHG

-246 AMEKARMLAQ
+246 AIEKARMLAQ
-256 TGHKVLLLCYN
+256 SGQKVLLLCFN

-275 TQELDPLITVHN
+275 TQELSPLINAHN

-295 LQDNSLP
+295 LQDNTLP
-302 IEQINKFFEEYFA
+302 IEQINNFFEEYFA
-315 SVYDD
+315 TEYDD
-320 TDWPYPSIVVDE
+320 TEWQYPNIVVDE

-356 VFYDRNQFILERTS
+356 VFYDRNQFILGRNL
-370 PDAPKYLDSKAE
+370 PQYLDGKAE

-389 NCRNTAEIAAT
+389 NCRNTAEIAAS
-400 VGSLMDLRQEPYVND
+400 VGSLIDMRQEPYMND

-421 KAVFYNDRAALKG
+421 KAVFYSDKAALKG

-439 VKTMMEN
+439 VKTMLDN
-446 RMALEDMAILSV
+446 RVALEDMVILSV
-458 HSLEHSALYGVTELA
+458 HSLEHSALHGVTELA
-473 GLPVSHTFEEGKIW
+473 GLPVSNTLEEGKVW

-492 KFKGLEAKAV
+492 KYKGLEAKAV
-502 LLVDVEVS
+502 LLIDVEVS
-510 KLTDPVMQRMIY
+510 KLTDAVMQRMIY
-522 IGGSRANSYLKV
+522 IGGSPER
-534 AFYEDVAKGDYRGIV
+534 R
-549 DALQAQMKKNA
+549 
-560 TVGTAVTNLS
+560 
-570 DNAEGIVHSGSE
+570 
-582 DAEEII
+582 
-588 LESKLPGTRK
+588 
-598 SVVKLL
+598 
-604 RMESE
+604 

>member
-1 MPIFYPSIS
+1 MPIFYPSITTG
-10 SSFHASEGEKLV
+10 FHASEGEKLV

-35 IHSYRWLGDESQRRS
+35 IHSYRWLGDEAQRRS

-86 RNNGSEKVMDP
+86 RNTGSEKVMDP

-112 RNHYKGT
+112 RNNYHGT

-126 VWFTSVCVGK
+126 VWFTSVCVDK
-136 SVKLPPEAVR
+136 NVKLPPEAVR
-146 DIILDQDSLE
+146 DIILDQDSLA
-156 EPEKALDAAFAYWQR
+156 EPEKALDAAFGYWQR
-171 NLRYVQT
+171 NLRFVPT
-178 TLSAGQYKELLRVL
+178 PLTGGQYKELLRVL

-229 QKMAAIHG
+229 QKIAAIHG

-256 TGHKVLLLCYN
+256 SGQKVLLLCYN
-267 EFLLQHLR
+267 EFLLKHLC
-275 TQELDPLITVHN
+275 TQELSPLITVHN

-295 LQDNSLP
+295 LQDDSLP

-315 SVYDD
+315 TDFDD
-320 TDWPYPSIVVDE
+320 TDWQYPSIVVDE

-356 VFYDRNQFILERTS
+356 VFYDRNQFILGKEL
-370 PDAPKYLDSKAE
+370 PHYLDSEAE

-400 VGSLMDLRQEPYVND
+400 VGSLVDMRQEPYVNN
-415 VHGEKP
+415 VHGDKP
-421 KAVFYNDRAALKG
+421 KAVFYNDKAAVRG

-439 VKTMMEN
+439 VKTMQEN
-446 RMALEDMAILSV
+446 RVALEDMVILSV
-458 HSLEHSALYGVTELA
+458 HSLEHSALHGVTELA
-473 GLPVSHTFEEGKIW
+473 GIPVSNTLEEGKVW

-492 KFKGLEAKAV
+492 KYKGLEAKAV
-502 LLVDVEVS
+502 LLIDVEVS
-510 KLTDPVMQRMIY
+510 KLTDAVMQRMIY
-522 IGGSRANSYLKV
+522 IGGSRANTYLKV
-534 AFYEDVAKGDYRGIV
+534 AFYEDVEKGDYRDIV
-549 DALQAQMKKNA
+549 DALQEQMKINCKDSQEGEA
-560 TVGTAVTNLS
+560 GTEASLS
-570 DNAEGIVHSGSE
+570 DAAET
-582 DAEEII
+582 
-588 LESKLPGTRK
+588 KLPGTRK

-604 RMESE
+604 RMESAVE

>member
-1 MPIFYPSIS
+1 MPIFYPSITTN
-10 SSFHASEGEKLV
+10 FHASEGEKLV

-35 IHSYRWLGDESQRRS
+35 IHSYRWLGDEAQRRS

-76 FRNGNWIQIN
+76 FRDGNWIQIN
-86 RNNGSEKVMDP
+86 RNTGSEKIMDP

-112 RNHYKGT
+112 RNNYRGT
-119 MPLIGRA
+119 LPLICRA
-126 VWFTSVCVGK
+126 VWFTSVCVDK
-136 SVKLPPEAVR
+136 NLKLPPEAVR
-146 DIILDQDSLE
+146 EIILDQDSLD
-156 EPEKALDAAFAYWQR
+156 EPEKALDAAFGYWQR
-171 NLRYVQT
+171 NLRFVPT
-178 TLSAGQYKELLRVL
+178 PLTGGQYKELLRVL

-200 TISSSARENQTSYV
+200 TISSSARDNQTSYV

-229 QKMAAIHG
+229 QKIAAIHG

-246 AMEKARMLAQ
+246 ALEKARMLAQ
-256 TGHKVLLLCYN
+256 SGQKVLLLCFN

-275 TQELDPLITVHN
+275 TQELDPLITAHN

-295 LQDNSLP
+295 LQDDSLP
-302 IEQINKFFEEYFA
+302 FEQINKFFEEYFA
-315 SVYDD
+315 TDFDD
-320 TDWPYPSIVVDE
+320 TEWKYPNIVVDE

-356 VFYDRNQFILERTS
+356 VFYDRNQFILERNT
-370 PDAPKYLDSKAE
+370 PEQPKYLDNKAE

-400 VGSLMDLRQEPYVND
+400 VGSLVDMRQEPYVNN

-421 KAVFYNDRAALKG
+421 KSVFYNDKAAARG

-439 VKTMMEN
+439 VKTMQEN
-446 RMALEDMAILSV
+446 RVALEDMVILSV
-458 HSLEHSALYGVTELA
+458 HSLEHSALHGVTELA
-473 GLPVSHTFEEGKIW
+473 GIPVSNTLEEGKVW

-492 KFKGLEAKAV
+492 KYKGLEAKAV
-502 LLVDVEVS
+502 LLIDVEVS
-510 KLTDPVMQRMIY
+510 KLTDAVMQRMIY
-522 IGGSRANSYLKV
+522 IGGSRANTYLKV
-534 AFYEDVAKGDYRGIV
+534 AFYEDVEKGDYRGIV
-549 DALQAQMKKNA
+549 DALQEQMRR
-560 TVGTAVTNLS
+560 
-570 DNAEGIVHSGSE
+570 NAEDVDGSE
-582 DAEEII
+582 ET
-588 LESKLPGTRK
+588 KLPGTRK

-604 RMESE
+604 KMDNDL

>member
-1 MPIFYPSIS
+1 MSTFYPSITT
-10 SSFHASEGEKLV
+10 SFHASEGEKLV
-22 YKALQKLNNEYRV
+22 YKALQKLNSDYSI

-76 FRNGNWIQIN
+76 FRNGNWIQVN
-86 RNNGSEKVMDP
+86 RNTGSEKVMDP

-112 RNHYKGT
+112 RNNFRGT
-119 MPLIGRA
+119 IPLIGRA
-126 VWFTSVCVGK
+126 VWFTSVCVDK
-136 SVKLPPEAVR
+136 NVKLPPEAVR
-146 DIILDQDSLE
+146 EIILDQDSLT

-171 NLRYVQT
+171 NLRFVPA
-178 TLSAGQYKELLRVL
+178 TLTGGQCKELLHVL

-229 QKMAAIHG
+229 QKIAAIHG

-256 TGHKVLLLCYN
+256 SGQKVLLLCFN
-267 EFLLQHLR
+267 EFLLKHLR
-275 TQELDPLITVHN
+275 TQELNPLITVHN

-302 IEQINKFFEEYFA
+302 IEQINKFFEDYFA
-315 SVYDD
+315 TDFDD
-320 TDWPYPSIVVDE
+320 TDWQYPNIVVDE

-347 AELNDGSFY
+347 AELNEGSFY
-356 VFYDRNQFILERTS
+356 VFYDRNQYILERNS
-370 PDAPKYLDSKAE
+370 PEQPQYLDSEAE

-389 NCRNTAEIAAT
+389 NCRNTAEIATT
-400 VGSLMDLRQEPYVND
+400 VGSLVDMRQEPYVND

-421 KAVFYNDRAALKG
+421 KAVFYTDKAALKG

-439 VKTMMEN
+439 VKAMQEN
-446 RMALEDMAILSV
+446 RVALEDMVILSV
-458 HSLEHSALYGVTELA
+458 HSLEHSALNGVTGLA
-473 GLPVSHTFEEGKIW
+473 GITVSNTLEEGKVW

-492 KFKGLEAKAV
+492 KYKGLEAKAV
-502 LLVDVEVS
+502 LLVDVEIS
-510 KLTDPVMQRMIY
+510 KLTDAVMQRMIY
-522 IGGSRANSYLKV
+522 IGGSRANTYLKV
-534 AFYEDVAKGDYRGIV
+534 AFYEDVKKGDYRSIV
-549 DALQAQMKKNA
+549 DALQEQMKR
-560 TVGTAVTNLS
+560 
-570 DNAEGIVHSGSE
+570 NAEVVE
-582 DAEEII
+582 CDEEV
-588 LESKLPGTRK
+588 KLPGTRK

-604 RMESE
+604 KMESATE